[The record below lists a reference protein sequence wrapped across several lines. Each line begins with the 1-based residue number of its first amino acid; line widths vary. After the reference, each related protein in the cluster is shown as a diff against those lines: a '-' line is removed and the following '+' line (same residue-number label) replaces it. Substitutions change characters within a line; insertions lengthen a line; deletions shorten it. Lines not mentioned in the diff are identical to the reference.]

1 MGYELKRNEKN
12 GKNHGF
18 DCVISSSSSISW
30 KNNNITVPIS
40 GYAISEFSQQQQT
53 FYAGIFPFC
62 DGLLEPAEDW
72 IYDLSEE
79 NFEMDFLAVDEY
91 KFYSRNKSIEV
102 LGQEANEESDI
113 YLIHYCFDILK
124 EKSVALTCPK
134 SKLSKPISKC
144 CPIGKAYKYFEDTGG
159 KCVNE
164 TEKNNVWIP
173 INGHLFDENIL
184 SDEGLLIHSKDTV
197 RNKHLIHM

>member
-1 MGYELKRNEKN
+1 MGYELKRNGKN

-18 DCVISSSSSISW
+18 DCVISSLSSVSW
-30 KNNNITVPIS
+30 KNNITVPIS

-62 DGLLEPAEDW
+62 DGLLASAEDW

-113 YLIHYCFDILK
+113 YLIHYCFDTLK

-144 CPIGKAYKYFEDTGG
+144 CPIGKAYKYFENTGG

-173 INGHLFDENIL
+173 INGHLFDEKIL
-184 SDEGLLIHSKDTV
+184 SDEGLLVHTKDTV